1 MQNEHDYI
9 QLNQQFGM
17 KEQLQFRQGDNGFVM
32 IDISNQYAK
41 ATISTYAGQIVSY
54 QPHDEAEDLFFLS
67 EKVLYQEGKAIRGGV
82 PICWPWFGDD
92 TSGFERP
99 PHGFV
104 RNQQWQ
110 VLSTE
115 VLEDGR
121 TSVTLVTADS
131 DMTRELWHYEF
142 NLELQFIIGPTLEL
156 SLKTKNTGKQF
167 FTITQALHTYFKVSD
182 ISNVLIKGL
191 DGKPYIDKL
200 DSFAIKQQTDD
211 ITVSHEIDRI
221 YQKSPKEISLT
232 DSGFNRTITIS
243 SYGSD
248 TTVVWN
254 PWSTASSNI
263 ADLATESYRSFVC
276 VETANVFTDSLT
288 IIPAGREHVVT
299 TVFSIS

>member
-1 MQNEHDYI
+1 MQNQT
-9 QLNQQFGM
+9 QLNQQFGI
-17 KEQLQFRQGDNGFVM
+17 KDQLQFSLGDNGFVM

-41 ATISTYAGQIVSY
+41 ARISTYAGQIVSY
-54 QPHDEAEDLFFLS
+54 QPNGATEDLFFLS
-67 EKVLYQEGKAIRGGV
+67 DKVQYQEGKAIRGGV

-104 RNQQWQ
+104 RNQQWD

-115 VLEDGR
+115 MLEDGR
-121 TSVTLVTADS
+121 TSVVLVTADS

-142 NLELQFIIGPTLEL
+142 NLELQLLIGSTLEMK
-156 SLKTKNTGKQF
+156 LKTKNTGKQF

-182 ISNVLIKGL
+182 VSNVLIKGL

-200 DSFAIKQQTDD
+200 DSFAVKQQADD
-211 ITVSHEIDRI
+211 ILVSQEIDRI
-221 YQKSPKEISLT
+221 YQKSPKQISLT

-243 SYGSD
+243 SSGSD
-248 TTVVWN
+248 TTIVWN
-254 PWSTASSNI
+254 PWSTSVSKI
-263 ADLATESYRSFVC
+263 ADLNLDSYRNFVC

>member
-1 MQNEHDYI
+1 MQNQT
-9 QLNQQFGM
+9 QLNQQYGI
-17 KEQLQFRQGDNGFVM
+17 KDQLQFSLGDNGFVM
-32 IDISNQYAK
+32 IDIKNQFAK

-54 QPHDEAEDLFFLS
+54 QPNSATEDLFFLS
-67 EKVLYQEGKAIRGGV
+67 DKVQYQEGKAIRGGV

-104 RNQQWQ
+104 RNQQWD
-110 VLSTE
+110 VSSTE
-115 VLEDGR
+115 TLEDGR
-121 TSVTLVTADS
+121 TSVVLTTADT

-142 NLELQFIIGPTLEL
+142 NLELQLIIGSNLEMK
-156 SLKTKNTGKQF
+156 LKTKNTGKQF

-182 ISNVLIKGL
+182 VSNVLIKGL

-200 DSFAIKQQTDD
+200 DAFAVKQQADD
-211 ITVSHEIDRI
+211 IIVSQEIDRI
-221 YQKSPKEISLT
+221 YQKSPKQISLT

-254 PWSTASSNI
+254 PWSTSVSKI
-263 ADLATESYRSFVC
+263 ADLNLESYRNFVC

>member
-1 MQNEHDYI
+1 MQNHT
-9 QLNQQFGM
+9 QLNQQFGI
-17 KEQLQFRQGDNGFVM
+17 KNQLEFSLGDNGFVM

-54 QPHDEAEDLFFLS
+54 QPHDETEDLFFLS
-67 EKVLYQEGKAIRGGV
+67 DKVIYQEGKAIRGGV

-92 TSGFERP
+92 ISGLERP

-110 VLSTE
+110 VKSTE
-115 VLEDGR
+115 TLEDGR
-121 TSVTLVTADS
+121 TSVVLSTADNE
-131 DMTRELWHYEF
+131 MTRELWHYKF
-142 NLELQFIIGPTLEL
+142 NLELQFIIGSELEL
-156 SLKTKNTGKQF
+156 SLKTKNTGKEF

-182 ISNVLIKGL
+182 VSNVLIKGL

-200 DSFAIKQQTDD
+200 DSLSVKQQTDD
-211 ITVSHEIDRI
+211 ISVSQEIDRI
-221 YQKSPKEISLT
+221 YQKSPKEVWLI

-254 PWSTASSNI
+254 PWSTSSNNI
-263 ADLATESYRSFVC
+263 ADLNLESYREFVC

-288 IIPAGREHVVT
+288 IIPAGREHIVT

>member
-1 MQNEHDYI
+1 MQNHT
-9 QLNQQFGM
+9 QLNQQFGI
-17 KEQLQFRQGDNGFVM
+17 KDQLQFSLADNGFVM
-32 IDISNQYAK
+32 IDITNQYAK

-54 QPHDEAEDLFFLS
+54 QPNSATEDLFFLS
-67 EKVLYQEGKAIRGGV
+67 DKVLYQEGKSIRGGV

-104 RNQQWQ
+104 RNQQWD

-115 VLEDGR
+115 MLEDGR
-121 TSVTLVTADS
+121 TSVILTTSDT

-142 NLELQFIIGPTLEL
+142 NLELQLIIGLNLEMK
-156 SLKTKNTGKQF
+156 LKTKNTGKQF

-182 ISNVLIKGL
+182 VSNVLIKGL

-200 DSFAIKQQTDD
+200 DAFAVKQQADD
-211 ITVSHEIDRI
+211 IMVSQEIDRI
-221 YQKSPKEISLT
+221 YQKSPKQISLT

-248 TTVVWN
+248 TTIVWN
-254 PWSTASSNI
+254 PWSTSISKM
-263 ADLATESYRSFVC
+263 ADLNLESYRNFVC

>member
-1 MQNEHDYI
+1 MQNQT
-9 QLNQQFGM
+9 QLNQQFGI
-17 KEQLQFRQGDNGFVM
+17 KDQLQFSLGDNGFVM

-41 ATISTYAGQIVSY
+41 ARISTYAGQIVSY
-54 QPHDEAEDLFFLS
+54 QPNSATEDLFFLS
-67 EKVLYQEGKAIRGGV
+67 DKVQYQEGKAIRGGV

-104 RNQQWQ
+104 RNQQWD

-115 VLEDGR
+115 TLEDGR
-121 TSVTLVTADS
+121 TSVVLTTADT

-142 NLELQFIIGPTLEL
+142 NLELQLLIGSNLEMK
-156 SLKTKNTGKQF
+156 LKTKNTGKQF

-182 ISNVLIKGL
+182 VSNVLIKGL

-200 DSFAIKQQTDD
+200 DSFAVKQQADD
-211 ITVSHEIDRI
+211 IMVSQEIDRI
-221 YQKSPKEISLT
+221 YQKSPKQISLT

-248 TTVVWN
+248 TTIVWN
-254 PWSTASSNI
+254 PWSTSVSKI
-263 ADLATESYRSFVC
+263 ADLNLDSYRNFVC

>member
-1 MQNEHDYI
+1 MQNYT
-9 QLNQQFGM
+9 QLNQQFGI
-17 KEQLQFRQGDNGFVM
+17 KDQLQFSLGDNGFVM

-41 ATISTYAGQIVSY
+41 ATISTYAGQIVSF
-54 QPHDEAEDLFFLS
+54 QPNSATEDLFFLS
-67 EKVLYQEGKAIRGGV
+67 DKVLYQEGKSIRGGV

-104 RNQQWQ
+104 RNQQWD

-115 VLEDGR
+115 MLEDGR
-121 TSVTLVTADS
+121 TSVILTTSDT

-142 NLELQFIIGPTLEL
+142 NLELQLIIGLNLEMK
-156 SLKTKNTGKQF
+156 LKTKNTGKQF

-182 ISNVLIKGL
+182 VSNVLIKGL

-200 DSFAIKQQTDD
+200 DAFAVKQQADD
-211 ITVSHEIDRI
+211 IIVSQEIDRI
-221 YQKSPKEISLT
+221 YQKSPKQISLT

-248 TTVVWN
+248 TTIVWN
-254 PWSTASSNI
+254 PWSTSVSKM
-263 ADLATESYRSFVC
+263 ADLDIESYRNFVC

>member
-1 MQNEHDYI
+1 MQNHT
-9 QLNQQFGM
+9 QLNQQFGI
-17 KEQLQFRQGDNGFVM
+17 KDQLQFSLGDNGFVM
-32 IDISNQYAK
+32 IDVSNQYAK

-54 QPHDEAEDLFFLS
+54 QPNSATEDLFFLS
-67 EKVLYQEGKAIRGGV
+67 DKVLYQEGKAIRGGV

-99 PHGFV
+99 SHGFV
-104 RNQQWQ
+104 RNQQWD
-110 VLSTE
+110 VSSTE
-115 VLEDGR
+115 TLEDGR
-121 TSVTLVTADS
+121 TSVVLTTTDT

-142 NLELQFIIGPTLEL
+142 NLELQLIIGSNLEMK
-156 SLKTKNTGKQF
+156 LKTKNTGKQF

-182 ISNVLIKGL
+182 VSNVLIKGL

-200 DSFAIKQQTDD
+200 DAFAIKQQADD
-211 ITVSHEIDRI
+211 IIVSQEIDRI
-221 YQKSPKEISLT
+221 YQKSPKQISLT

-248 TTVVWN
+248 TTIVWN
-254 PWSTASSNI
+254 PWSTSVSKI
-263 ADLATESYRSFVC
+263 ADLNLESYRNFVC

-288 IIPAGREHVVT
+288 IIPAGREHIVT

>member
-1 MQNEHDYI
+1 MQNHT
-9 QLNQQFGM
+9 QLNQQFGI
-17 KEQLQFRQGDNGFVM
+17 KDQLQFSLGDNGFVM
-32 IDISNQYAK
+32 IDITNQHAK
-41 ATISTYAGQIVSY
+41 AKISTYAGQIISY
-54 QPHDEAEDLFFLS
+54 KPNDATEDLFFLS
-67 EKVLYQEGKAIRGGV
+67 DKVLYQEGKAIRGGV

-92 TSGFERP
+92 TSGYERP
-99 PHGFV
+99 AHGFV

-110 VLSTE
+110 VQSAET
-115 VLEDGR
+115 LEDGR
-121 TSVTLVTADS
+121 TSVTLVTADT

-142 NLELQFIIGPTLEL
+142 NLELHFIIGSNLEMA
-156 SLKTKNTGKQF
+156 LKTKNTGKEF

-182 ISNVLIKGL
+182 VNNVLIKGL
-191 DGKPYIDKL
+191 GGKPYIDKL

-211 ITVSHEIDRI
+211 IMVTDEIDRI
-221 YQKSPKEISLT
+221 YQKSPKQISLT

-248 TTVVWN
+248 TTIVWN
-254 PWSTASSNI
+254 PWSTSSSNI
-263 ADLATESYRSFVC
+263 ADLAKESYRNFVC

>member
-1 MQNEHDYI
+1 MQKVQNDT
-9 QLNQQFGM
+9 QLNQQFGI
-17 KEQLQFRQGDNGFVM
+17 KGQLEFSPGDNGFVM

-54 QPHDEAEDLFFLS
+54 QPHGQAEDLFFLS
-67 EKVLYQEGKAIRGGV
+67 NKAIYQEGKAIRGGV

-110 VLSTE
+110 VKSTE
-115 VLEDGR
+115 TLEDGR
-121 TSVTLVTADS
+121 ISVTLATADNE
-131 DMTRELWHYEF
+131 MTRELWHYEF
-142 NLELQFIIGPTLEL
+142 NLELQFIIGTQLEL
-156 SLKTKNTGKQF
+156 TLKTKNTGKQF

-182 ISNVLIKGL
+182 VSNVLIKGL
-191 DGKPYIDKL
+191 NGKPYIDKL
-200 DSFAIKQQTDD
+200 DSFTIKQQTDD
-211 ITVSHEIDRI
+211 IMVSDEIDRI
-221 YQKSPKEISLT
+221 YQKSPKHISMT

-254 PWSTASSNI
+254 PWATSISNL
-263 ADLATESYRSFVC
+263 ADLDEESYRHFVC

>member
-1 MQNEHDYI
+1 MQNHT
-9 QLNQQFGM
+9 QLNQQFGI
-17 KEQLQFRQGDNGFVM
+17 KDLLQFSLGDNGFVM

-41 ATISTYAGQIVSY
+41 AKISTYAGQIISY
-54 QPHDEAEDLFFLS
+54 QPNGVAEDLFFLS
-67 EKVLYQEGKAIRGGV
+67 DKVRYQEGKGIRGGV

-99 PHGFV
+99 AHGFV

-110 VLSTE
+110 VHASE
-115 VLEDGR
+115 ALEDGR
-121 TSVTLVTADS
+121 TSVTLVTTDS
-131 DMTRELWHYEF
+131 DITRELWHYEF
-142 NLELQFIIGPTLEL
+142 NLELQIIIGSNLEMT
-156 SLKTKNTGKQF
+156 LKTKNTGKQF

-182 ISNVLIKGL
+182 VSNVLIKGL
-191 DGKPYIDKL
+191 VGKPYIDKL
-200 DSFAIKQQTDD
+200 DSFAVKQQTED
-211 ITVSHEIDRI
+211 IIVSDEIDRI
-221 YQKSPKEISLT
+221 YQKAPKQISLT

-243 SYGSD
+243 SEGSD

-254 PWSTASSNI
+254 PWSTSIENI
-263 ADLATESYRSFVC
+263 ADLDAESYRNFVC

>member
-1 MQNEHDYI
+1 MQNQT
-9 QLNQQFGM
+9 QLNQQYGI
-17 KEQLQFRQGDNGFVM
+17 KDQLQFSLGDNGFVM
-32 IDISNQYAK
+32 IDIANQYAK
-41 ATISTYAGQIVSY
+41 ARISTYAGQIVSY
-54 QPHDEAEDLFFLS
+54 QPNSATEDLFFLS
-67 EKVLYQEGKAIRGGV
+67 DKVLYQEGKSIRGGV

-104 RNQQWQ
+104 RNQQWD

-115 VLEDGR
+115 MLEDGR
-121 TSVTLVTADS
+121 TSVILTTSDT

-142 NLELQFIIGPTLEL
+142 NLELQLIIGLNLEMK
-156 SLKTKNTGKQF
+156 LKTKNTGKQF

-182 ISNVLIKGL
+182 VSNVLIKGL

-200 DSFAIKQQTDD
+200 DAFAVKQQADD
-211 ITVSHEIDRI
+211 IIVSQEIDRI
-221 YQKSPKEISLT
+221 YQKSPKQISLT

-248 TTVVWN
+248 TTIVWN
-254 PWSTASSNI
+254 PWSTSVSKM
-263 ADLATESYRSFVC
+263 ADLDIESYRNFVC

>member
-1 MQNEHDYI
+1 MQNQT
-9 QLNQQFGM
+9 QLNQQFGI
-17 KEQLQFRQGDNGFVM
+17 KDQLQFSLADNGFVM

-54 QPHDEAEDLFFLS
+54 QPNSATEDLFFLS
-67 EKVLYQEGKAIRGGV
+67 DKVQYQEGKAIRGGV

-104 RNQQWQ
+104 RNQQWD

-115 VLEDGR
+115 TLEDGR
-121 TSVTLVTADS
+121 TSVILATADS

-142 NLELQFIIGPTLEL
+142 NLELQLIIGSNLEMK
-156 SLKTKNTGKQF
+156 LKTKNTGKQF

-182 ISNVLIKGL
+182 VSNVLIKGL

-200 DSFAIKQQTDD
+200 DSFAVKQQDDD
-211 ITVSHEIDRI
+211 IVVSQEIDRI
-221 YQKSPKEISLT
+221 YQKSPKQISLT

-248 TTVVWN
+248 TTIVWN
-254 PWSTASSNI
+254 PWSTSVSKI
-263 ADLATESYRSFVC
+263 ADLNLDSYRNFVC

>member
-1 MQNEHDYI
+1 MQNQT
-9 QLNQQFGM
+9 QLNQQFGI
-17 KEQLQFRQGDNGFVM
+17 KDQLQFSQGDNGFVM
-32 IDISNQYAK
+32 VDISNSYAK
-41 ATISTYAGQIVSY
+41 ARISTYAGQIISY
-54 QPHDEAEDLFFLS
+54 RPNDEAEDLFFLS
-67 EKVLYQEGKAIRGGV
+67 DKVQYQEGKSIRGGV

-115 VLEDGR
+115 TLEDGR
-121 TSVTLVTADS
+121 TSLTLATNDS
-131 DMTRELWHYEF
+131 DLTRELWHYEF
-142 NLELQFIIGPTLEL
+142 HLELNLIIGSDLQMT
-156 SLKTKNTGKQF
+156 LKTKNTGKQF

-182 ISNVLIKGL
+182 VSNVLIKGL
-191 DGKPYIDKL
+191 IGKPYIDKL
-200 DSFAIKQQTDD
+200 DSFSIKQQTDD
-211 ITVSHEIDRI
+211 IQISHEIDRI
-221 YQKSPKEISLT
+221 YQKSPKQISLT
-232 DSGFNRTITIS
+232 DSGFNRTITIM

-254 PWSTASSNI
+254 PWSSSIKNI
-263 ADLATESYRSFVC
+263 ADLDQESYRNFVC

-288 IIPAGREHVVT
+288 IIPAGREHIVT